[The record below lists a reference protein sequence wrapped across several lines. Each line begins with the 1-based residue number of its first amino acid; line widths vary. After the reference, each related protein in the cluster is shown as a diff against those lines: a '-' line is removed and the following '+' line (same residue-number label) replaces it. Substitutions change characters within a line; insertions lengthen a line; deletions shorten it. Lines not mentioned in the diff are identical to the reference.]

1 MSSWLAV
8 WFLVAIVSTLAVI
21 ACLVALVRHVLV
33 LGRTA
38 RQLQEAVAPLADEIS
53 RQGARASDRAASL
66 QVPSRGGPPDG
77 RR

>member
-8 WFLVAIVSTLAVI
+8 WFLIAIVSTLAVI

-53 RQGARASDRAASL
+53 REGARASDRAATL
-66 QVPSRGGPPDG
+66 QVPGRGGRPDG
-77 RR
+77 WR